1 MQKPSRRVLV
11 GETPEEEAA
20 RFWARD
26 RRPFPDTIRAW
37 QTEAGLEQRTFIPL
51 SERVVAEGIAKKVM
65 KKS

>member
-1 MQKPSRRVLV
+1 L
-11 GETPEEEAA
+11 GA
-20 RFWARD
+20 RS
-26 RRPFPDTIRAW
+26 PPIPDTIRAW